1 MSLLLKFGWA
11 IPALMIVF
19 FSTFT
24 TTFLDIYSTAI
35 SGLNIVPKLGERAGI
50 LIGGILGIIVAI
62 IFPTILNYEHFLLF
76 IGAMFCP
83 MFGIVLAD
91 YFLVKKGS
99 INLEDLYQNG
109 GQYWFRRGVNP
120 YAILAWVI
128 GFAIY
133 LGFSPMLMEKVLQ
146 IKAAFPWP
154 IGSSLPSMILA
165 GLIYW
170 VLGQRK

>member
-1 MSLLLKFGWA
+1 
-11 IPALMIVF
+11 V
-19 FSTFT
+19 
-24 TTFLDIYSTAI
+24 
-35 SGLNIVPKLGERAGI
+35 I
-50 LIGGILGIIVAI
+50 LGGILGTAAAI
-62 IFPTILNYEHFLLF
+62 LFPAILDYEHFLLF

-83 MFGIVLAD
+83 MFGVVLAD
-91 YFLVKKGS
+91 YFLVRKGS
-99 INLEDLYQNG
+99 IELGNLYKEG
-109 GQYWFRRGVNP
+109 GRYWFRRGVNP

-146 IKAAFPWP
+146 IKAALPWP

-170 VLGQRK
+170 LLRGRR